1 MSQPRTI
8 AFFGSSDLLSQTTP
22 AATCLRGIMQGLQGR
37 GFQFTFFAPRCADG
51 HRNGDHHETAW
62 VRLASYRADTE
73 QGLLDALQDAAAADI
88 IIKSSKV
95 GLFDERLDRS
105 VLDVAPPRTQVVFW
119 DLDPTETLDRL
130 QANPDDPFR
139 ALIPKYDLILTS
151 GGGETASDAY
161 LRLGARLCV
170 PIDDGLVREVEDSF
184 ASPFLADGGLDL
196 TPDERGIE
204 HRVRELEVILRPA
217 ALHPLPA

>member
-22 AATCLRGIMQGLQGR
+22 VATCLRGIMQGLQGR
-37 GFQFTFFAPRCADG
+37 GFQFTFFAPRCVDG
-51 HRNGDHHETAW
+51 RRNGDDHEATW
-62 VRLASYRADTE
+62 IRLAPYRADTE
-73 QGLLDALQDAAAADI
+73 QGFLDALQEAATADI
-88 IIKSSKV
+88 IIKSSRAGV
-95 GLFDERLDRS
+95 FDSRLDRS

-119 DLDPTETLDRL
+119 DLDPTRTLNRL
-130 QANPDDPFR
+130 RTNPDDPFR

-151 GGGETASDAY
+151 GGGETVSHAY
-161 LRLGARLCV
+161 LRLGARRCV
-170 PIDDGLVREVEDSF
+170 PIDDGLAPEVGDSF
-184 ASPFLADGGLDL
+184 APPFPADARLDL
-196 TPDERGIE
+196 KPGEQGIE